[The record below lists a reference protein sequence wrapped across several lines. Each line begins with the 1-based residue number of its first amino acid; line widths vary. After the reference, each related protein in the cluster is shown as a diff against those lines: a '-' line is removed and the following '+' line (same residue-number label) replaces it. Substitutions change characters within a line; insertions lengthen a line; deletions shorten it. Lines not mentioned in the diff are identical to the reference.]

1 VKKALVYCL
10 VLLLSPVFLR
20 AQISNNTSL
29 VGTVLDSTGSAVS
42 GAKVTAVEQATK
54 LQYTATTN
62 DTGYYAITFIQ
73 GGTYDITV
81 EQTGF
86 GKVTTT
92 GIPVTVNQSVRT
104 DFNLRVGA
112 TTDTVTVLS
121 ASTPPLSTDDASLG
135 ETFPPKQVED
145 LPVQGHNALEIAAL
159 ASNVII
165 GSKTNYSG
173 NPPGVDFIGAG
184 QRETQNELTLDGVTI
199 MNNLGN
205 VAPARP
211 STDMISE
218 VQMQSGNY
226 TAQYGAYLGVHVN
239 MVSKAGTNQYHGV
252 VYDYIKNTVFNAHNF
267 FDTATTKKA
276 PLNFNQWGFTL
287 GGPVIIP
294 KLYNGRNKT
303 FFFGSYEKLNQKA
316 QSPGTSTVMTSAMRN
331 GDFSALLDTSAT
343 GCTPTPA
350 GQAPSSATGGICIK
364 DPATGAKYPGNI
376 IPASQLKTGAAQ
388 ISQKYEAYVPLPNIA
403 GLNNNLNNV
412 YFPNNLFIAQ
422 TLERVDE
429 TIGEKVRLFGRF
441 HWQDLTYANGN
452 QVPVSGG
459 YGPANSRNY
468 AFGYTQIITPNL
480 VNDFHFG
487 VNQFLTD
494 SLNYWFVNGLN
505 SAGTDLGIP
514 GFNFDT
520 TDNMPGIPN
529 INVTNATGMNV
540 GNNGTNWFQDDR
552 SIDAYEQ
559 ISYTRGKH
567 NIIAGIEFR
576 KLDTGRIATNLSL
589 GQFTFNGNITGDARA
604 DFALGRPFT
613 DITPSTSIKGSVAE
627 WRDGFF
633 VLDNW
638 QATPTL
644 TLNYGLRYDLPTV
657 PYSLNGFTRIMNASQ
672 TALLPVSTA
681 NSAATWV
688 PVPGL
693 KLGSPTHDNWGPRFG
708 FAYRVTDKTVL
719 RGGVGFYYNA
729 NQLNSFTLLT
739 SNNYPFGANF
749 SYSASQG
756 TPANP
761 FSFTNPTPGQATA
774 SPVTG
779 VCPTPTTCTYGSA
792 VTYDPAN
799 KTQRSYQWNLSV
811 GQELWRG
818 AAAEAQYIGS
828 HSLDLDTSWYS
839 NMPPQ
844 MVAGVVFSQ
853 PKSVAL
859 NSAPGSCGQA
869 NCLVRPNQLFGS
881 IRDLRNFAWAEYN
894 GLNLVLRQRLI
905 HGLSGQASYTW
916 AHDLDISTDSNG
928 GGVPSQQYN
937 LAADYGN
944 SNWDIRHRFV
954 GVLTYELPSFQGKN
968 LLVRETLG
976 GWQINTI
983 LNLQTGMPYIVSLGY
998 NSAGLDQGTQRP
1010 NWVHQ
1015 PKANCSLKNLINGVN
1030 GFTANGKTVSCIDLS
1045 AYALPVAQ
1053 QTQVTIGG
1061 VPTTTAFNYAFGNTA
1076 RNALHG
1082 PGFSYDN
1089 LSIFK
1094 NFQIWET
1101 ARFQFRA
1108 EASNVFNHPSAANPN
1123 SSNGS
1128 GNPTLNAASLTST
1141 AISPTGN
1148 AGSIID
1154 VQKIPGELSGARSL
1168 QLAAKI
1174 IF

>member
-1 VKKALVYCL
+1 VKKTLVFGL
-10 VLLLSPVFLR
+10 VLLLSPVFLL
-20 AQISNNTSL
+20 AQIANTTSL

-42 GAKVTAVEQATK
+42 GAKVTAVEQSTK
-54 LQYTATTN
+54 LQFTATTN
-62 DTGYYAITFIQ
+62 DSGYYAITFIQ

-92 GIPVTVNQSVRT
+92 GIPVTLNLSVRT
-104 DFNLRVGA
+104 DFNLKIGTASDV
-112 TTDTVTVLS
+112 VTVLS

-145 LPVQGHNALEIAAL
+145 LPIQGHNSLAIATL
-159 ASNVII
+159 SSNVIV
-165 GSKTNYSG
+165 GPKTNYSG
-173 NPPGVDFIGAG
+173 NPPGIDFIGAG
-184 QRETQNELTLDGVTI
+184 QRETQNELTLDGVSI

-211 STDMISE
+211 STDMVSE

-239 MVSKAGTNQYHGV
+239 LVSKAGTNQYHGV
-252 VYDYIKNTVFNAHNF
+252 AYDYIKNTVFNAHNF

-276 PLNFNQWGFTL
+276 PLNYNQWGFAL

-316 QSPGTSTVMTSAMRN
+316 QSPGTSTVMTGAMRA
-331 GDFSALLDTSAT
+331 GDFSALLDTSPT
-343 GCTPTPA
+343 GCTPTPP
-350 GQAPSSATGGICIK
+350 GQAPSSATGGICIR
-364 DPATGAKYPGNI
+364 DPATQVKYPGNK
-376 IPASQLKTGAAQ
+376 IPASQLNTGTGQ
-388 ISQKYEAYVPLPNIA
+388 IAQKYMAYVPLPNIA
-403 GLNNNLNNV
+403 GINNNLNNV
-412 YFPNNLFIAQ
+412 YFPNTLFVAQ

-429 TIGEKVRLFGRF
+429 NIGEKVRLFFRF
-441 HWQDLTYANGN
+441 HWQNMTYSNGN
-452 QVPVSGG
+452 AVPVSANF
-459 YGPANSRNY
+459 GPANSRNY
-468 AFGYTQIITPNL
+468 AIGYTHMITPNL

-494 SLNYWFVNGLN
+494 FLNYWYVNGLK

-520 TDNMPGIPN
+520 TDNMPGIPFV
-529 INVTNATGMNV
+529 NVNAATGMNV

-552 SIDAYEQ
+552 TINAYEQ

-567 NIIAGIEFR
+567 NIMAGVEFR
-576 KLDTGRIATNLSL
+576 KLGTGRIATNISL
-589 GQFTFNGNITGDARA
+589 GQFVFDGTISGDSRA
-604 DFALGRPFT
+604 DFALGRPST
-613 DITPSTSIKGSVAE
+613 DTTPSTSIKGSVAE

-638 QATPTL
+638 QATPKL

-657 PYSLNGFTRIMNASQ
+657 PYSLNGYTRIMNASQ
-672 TALLPVSTA
+672 TALLPVSSAT
-681 NSAATWV
+681 SAATWV

-708 FAYRVTDKTVL
+708 FAYRFTDKTVV

-739 SNNYPFGANF
+739 SANYPFGATF
-749 SYSASQG
+749 SYAAAQG
-756 TPANP
+756 TAANP

-799 KTQRSYQWNLSV
+799 KTQRMYQWNLSV
-811 GQELWRG
+811 GRELWRG

-828 HSLDLDTSWYS
+828 HSLHLDTSWYS
-839 NMPPQ
+839 NMPTQ
-844 MVAGVVFSQ
+844 VAAGVVFSQ
-853 PKSVAL
+853 PKKIVL
-859 NSAPGSCGQA
+859 NSPQGSCGQA
-869 NCLVRPNQLFGS
+869 TCLVRPNQLFGS

-894 GLNLVLRQRLI
+894 GLSLILRQRVY

-928 GGVPSQQYN
+928 GGAPSQQYN

-954 GVLTYELPSFQGKN
+954 GVLTYELPSFNGKS

-976 GWQINTI
+976 GWQINAI
-983 LNLQTGMPYIVSLGY
+983 VNLQTGMPFNVSLAT
-998 NSAGLDQGTQRP
+998 NSAGLDQGVTRP
-1010 NWVHQ
+1010 SWVHK
-1015 PKANCSLKNLINGVN
+1015 PKADCSLKNLINGVN
-1030 GFTANGKTVSCIDLS
+1030 GYTASGKSVSCIDMS

-1053 QTQVTIGG
+1053 NTL
-1061 VPTTTAFNYAFGNTA
+1061 VPGSTAIATWNYAFGNTS
-1076 RNALHG
+1076 RNTLHG
-1082 PGFSYDN
+1082 PGFSYTN

-1094 NFQIWET
+1094 NFQIWER

-1108 EASNVFNHPSAANPN
+1108 EAANVFNHPSAANPN

-1128 GNPTLNAASLTST
+1128 GNPSLSALSATST
-1141 AISPTGN
+1141 AISPGN
-1148 AGSIID
+1148 AGTIID
-1154 VQKIPGELSGARSL
+1154 VQKIPGELSGARAL
-1168 QLAAKI
+1168 QLAGKI

>member
-1 VKKALVYCL
+1 VKKTLVFCF
-10 VLLLSPVFLR
+10 VLLLSPVFLL
-20 AQISNNTSL
+20 AQIANNTSL

-42 GAKVTAVEQATK
+42 GAKVTAVEQSTK
-54 LQYTATTN
+54 LQFTATTN
-62 DTGYYAITFIQ
+62 ESGYYAITFIQ

-81 EQTGF
+81 EQPGF

-92 GIPVTVNQSVRT
+92 GIPVTLNLSVRT
-104 DFNLRVGA
+104 DFNLKIGTA
-112 TTDTVTVLS
+112 SDTVTVLS

-145 LPVQGHNALEIAAL
+145 LPIQGHNALAIATL
-159 ASNVII
+159 SSNVIV
-165 GSKTNYSG
+165 GPKTNYSG
-173 NPPGVDFIGAG
+173 NPPGIDFIGAG
-184 QRETQNELTLDGVTI
+184 QRETQNELTLDGVSI

-226 TAQYGAYLGVHVN
+226 TAQYGSYLGVHVN
-239 MVSKAGTNQYHGV
+239 LVSKAGTNQFHGV
-252 VYDYIKNTVFNAHNF
+252 AYDYIKNTVFNAHNF

-276 PLNFNQWGFTL
+276 PLNYNQWGFAL

-350 GQAPSSATGGICIK
+350 GQAASPATGGICIH
-364 DPATGAKYPGNI
+364 DPATLVNYPKNI
-376 IPASQLKTGAAQ
+376 IPASQLNTGAAQ
-388 ISQKYEAYVPLPNIA
+388 IAQKYMAYVPLPNIA
-403 GLNNNLNNV
+403 GINNNLNNV
-412 YFPNNLFIAQ
+412 YFPNTLFVAQ

-429 TIGEKVRLFGRF
+429 NIGEKVRLFFRF
-441 HWQDLTYANGN
+441 HWQNMTYSNGN
-452 QVPVSGG
+452 AVPVGASF
-459 YGPANSRNY
+459 GPANSRNY
-468 AFGYTQIITPNL
+468 AIGYTHLITPNL
-480 VNDFHFG
+480 VNDFHIG

-494 SLNYWFVNGLN
+494 SLNYWYVNGLK

-520 TDNMPGIPN
+520 TDNMPGIPFVS
-529 INVTNATGMNV
+529 IAAATGMNV

-552 SIDAYEQ
+552 TINAYDQ
-559 ISYTRGKH
+559 ISYSRGKH
-567 NIIAGIEFR
+567 NIMAGIEFR
-576 KLDTGRIATNLSL
+576 KLDTGRIATNISL
-589 GQFTFNGNITGDARA
+589 GQFLFDGKITGDSRA
-604 DFALGRPFT
+604 DFALGRMST
-613 DITPSTSIKGSVAE
+613 DTTPSTSIKGSAAE

-638 QATPTL
+638 QATPKL

-657 PYSLNGFTRIMNASQ
+657 PYSLNGYTRIMNASQ
-672 TALLPVSTA
+672 TALLPVSSAT
-681 NSAATWV
+681 SAATWV

-693 KLGSPTHDNWGPRFG
+693 KLGSPTHDNWGPRLG
-708 FAYRVTDKTVL
+708 FAYRVTDKTVI

-749 SYSASQG
+749 SYASVQG
-756 TPANP
+756 TAANP

-799 KTQRSYQWNLSV
+799 KTQRMYQWNLSV

-828 HSLDLDTSWYS
+828 HSLNLDTSWYS

-844 MVAGVVFSQ
+844 MVGGVVFSQ
-853 PKSVAL
+853 PKQAAL
-859 NSAPGSCGQA
+859 NSPQGSCGQA
-869 NCLVRPNQLFGS
+869 TCLVRPNQLFGS

-894 GLNLVLRQRLI
+894 GLSLILRQRVY
-905 HGLSGQASYTW
+905 HGLSGQASYTF
-916 AHDLDISTDSNG
+916 AHDLDVSTDSNG
-928 GGVPSQQYN
+928 GGAPSQQYS

-954 GVLTYELPSFQGKN
+954 GALTYELPSFNGKS

-976 GWQINTI
+976 GWQVNAIV
-983 LNLQTGMPYIVSLGY
+983 NLQTGMPYNVSLGY

-1010 NWVHQ
+1010 SWVHK
-1015 PKANCSLKNLINGVN
+1015 PKADCSLKNLINGVS
-1030 GFTANGKTVSCIDLS
+1030 GFTAGGKTVSCIDLS
-1045 AYALPVAQ
+1045 AYAIPVAQ
-1053 QTQVTIGG
+1053 NTL
-1061 VPTTTAFNYAFGNTA
+1061 VPGSTAVATWNYAFGNTS
-1076 RNALHG
+1076 RNTLHG
-1082 PGFSYDN
+1082 PGFSYTN
-1089 LSIFK
+1089 LSVFK
-1094 NFQIWET
+1094 NFQIWER

-1108 EASNVFNHPSAANPN
+1108 EAANVFNHPSAANPN
-1123 SSNGS
+1123 FSNTG
-1128 GNPTLNAASLTST
+1128 GNPSLNAASLTST
-1141 AISPTGN
+1141 AISAGN

-1154 VQKIPGELSGARSL
+1154 VQRIPGELSGARAL
-1168 QLAAKI
+1168 QLAGKI